1 MTAQQGMTRAQMDAL
16 VDGHYRAEEAGDLD
30 AIVEGLAPDAE
41 HDVVGR
47 FGDPLHGGEQIADFY
62 RFLLAVFVPVSNQ
75 DEALKFYTEKLGFE
89 IRTDAAYEENQR
101 WLEVSPPGA
110 ETTIALVPPR
120 EGHQDPEGI
129 DTNVGFGTDDV
140 AAAHADLSEKGVH
153 TDDIISPGNA
163 VPSMFFFRDEDGN
176 KFVIAEES
184 D

>member
-1 MTAQQGMTRAQMDAL
+1 VEPPTKEEKL
-16 VDGHYRAEEAGDLD
+16 AESH
-30 AIVEGLAPDAE
+30 AP
-41 HDVVGR
+41 
-47 FGDPLHGGEQIADFY
+47 IAKVST
-62 RFLLAVFVPVSNQ
+62 VFVPVVDQ
-75 DEALKFYTEKLGFE
+75 DRALEFYTEKLGFQ
-89 IRTDAAYEENQR
+89 IRTDVAYEKDQR

-140 AAAHADLSEKGVH
+140 AAAHAELSGKGVD
-153 TDDIISPGNA
+153 TDDIISPGDP
-163 VPSMFFFRDEDGN
+163 VPSMFFFRDQDGN